1 MYHLQVI
8 VAWMTKVYYLCNLNM
23 EASCLANVLHVKK

>member
-8 VAWMTKVYYLCNLNM
+8 VLCMVKVYYIYTLNTEALCP
-23 EASCLANVLHVKK
+23 ASVLHVKK